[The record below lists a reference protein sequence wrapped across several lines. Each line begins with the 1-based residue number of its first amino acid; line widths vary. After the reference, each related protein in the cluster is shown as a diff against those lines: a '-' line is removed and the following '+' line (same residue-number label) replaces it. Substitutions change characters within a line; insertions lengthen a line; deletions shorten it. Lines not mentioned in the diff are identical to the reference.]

1 MNHLDSALSADADD
15 GSDDG
20 EPPRRKEESG

>member
-1 MNHLDSALSADADD
+1 MNHLDSALSADADE

-20 EPPRRKEESG
+20 EPPRRKDESG